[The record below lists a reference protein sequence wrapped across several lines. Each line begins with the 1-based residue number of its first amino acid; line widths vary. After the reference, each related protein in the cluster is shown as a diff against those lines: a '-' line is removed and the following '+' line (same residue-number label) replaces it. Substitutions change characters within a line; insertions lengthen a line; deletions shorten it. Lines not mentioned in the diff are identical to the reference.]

1 VAASASRRVY
11 VIDDD
16 RHVRES
22 TAFLLPALGYEC
34 TVFAAPDRFLGEAA
48 MLAPGCILTDLR
60 MPAMDGFELASAVRS
75 RALDWPILMMTSDN
89 GPELEQR
96 VRDSGFSALLRK
108 PVDGD
113 LLVEALA
120 QAFATLD
127 A

>member
-1 VAASASRRVY
+1 M
-11 VIDDD
+11 IDDD
-16 RHVRES
+16 RDVLES

-34 TVFAAPDRFLGEAA
+34 TVFAAADHFLGEAPT
-48 MLAPGCILTDLR
+48 LAPGCILTDLR
-60 MPAMDGFELASAVRS
+60 MPAMDGFELASAIRQ

-96 VRDSGFSALLRK
+96 VRDGGFAALLRK

-113 LLVEALA
+113 LLADALDR
-120 QAFATLD
+120 AFAALD